1 MADDA
6 RTEARRRIAEALHAH
21 DCGCPGYV
29 PTSGEADPLAE
40 REIYEG
46 RADAVLDLFDSGE
59 HWCVEGEDEGGPWV
73 MAADDQDEA
82 RALAFR
88 HGGTAVASLKLT
100 LPVVPEEPTDA

>member
-29 PTSGEADPLAE
+29 PTSGETDPLAE

-46 RADAVLDLFDSGE
+46 RADAVLDLFTDVVWAEDIQWPAGE
-59 HWCVEGEDEGGPWV
+59 YNPEADPRS
-73 MAADDQDEA
+73 AANPVP
-82 RALAFR
+82 RR
-88 HGGTAVASLKLT
+88 SKRLT
-100 LPVVPEEPTDA
+100 LRGSVEPVVPEEPKP